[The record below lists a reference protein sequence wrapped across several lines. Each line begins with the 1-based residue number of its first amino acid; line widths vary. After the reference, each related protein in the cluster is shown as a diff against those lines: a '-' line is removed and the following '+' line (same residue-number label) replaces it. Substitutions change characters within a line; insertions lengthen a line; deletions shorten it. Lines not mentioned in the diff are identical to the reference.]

1 MNKLLIT
8 GLGIAAITAIG
19 IVVKLCPK
27 YLISKIGKKLKLSK
41 EIYSIKTIEGKV
53 NFQDIVAWFK
63 SLSLDKNKDVPFIAK
78 ATELKDMLNYETKK
92 NAALFVG
99 VFNEEKNE
107 IIHAQIIE
115 ADSFDDQTL
124 EVLGKESI
132 VILN

>member
-1 MNKLLIT
+1 MNKLLI
-8 GLGIAAITAIG
+8 GLGIAAVAAAIA
-19 IVVKLCPK
+19 IIMKPK
-27 YLISKIGKKLKLSK
+27 DIISKIRKKLKHK
-41 EIYSIKTIEGKV
+41 EISVKTIEGKV

-115 ADSFDDQTL
+115 ADSFDDKIL
-124 EVLGKESI
+124 EVLGNEAI
-132 VILN
+132 VVLN

>member
-1 MNKLLIT
+1 MNKLLI
-8 GLGIAAITAIG
+8 GLGIAAIAAIA
-19 IVVKLCPK
+19 ICVKLCPK
-27 YLISKIGKKLKLSK
+27 DLISKIRKKLKRGK

-132 VILN
+132 VVLN

>member
-1 MNKLLIT
+1 MNKLLI
-8 GLGIAAITAIG
+8 GLGIAAIAAIA
-19 IVVKLCPK
+19 ICVKLCPK
-27 YLISKIGKKLKLSK
+27 DLISIIRKKLKRGK

-132 VILN
+132 VVLN

>member
-1 MNKLLIT
+1 MNKLLI
-8 GLGIAAITAIG
+8 GLGIAAVAAAIA
-19 IVVKLCPK
+19 IIMNPK
-27 YLISKIGKKLKLSK
+27 DIISKIRKKLKHK
-41 EIYSIKTIEGKV
+41 EIYPVKTIEGKV

-115 ADSFDDQTL
+115 ADSFDDKIL
-124 EVLGKESI
+124 EVLGNEAI
-132 VILN
+132 VVLN

>member
-1 MNKLLIT
+1 MKQVRAT
-8 GLGIAAITAIG
+8 YSMT
-19 IVVKLCPK
+19 PP
-27 YLISKIGKKLKLSK
+27 K

-63 SLSLDKNKDVPFIAK
+63 SLSLDKNKDIPFIAK
-78 ATELKDMLNYETKK
+78 ADLFKDMLNYETKK

>member
-1 MNKLLIT
+1 MNKLLI
-8 GLGIAAITAIG
+8 GLGIAAVAAAIA
-19 IVVKLCPK
+19 IIMNPK
-27 YLISKIGKKLKLSK
+27 DIISKIRKKLKHK
-41 EIYSIKTIEGKV
+41 EIYPVKTIEGKV

-99 VFNEEKNE
+99 VFDEEKNE

-115 ADSFDDQTL
+115 ADSFDEQTRETL
-124 EVLGKESI
+124 GNEPIVVL
-132 VILN
+132 N

>member
-1 MNKLLIT
+1 MNKLLI
-8 GLGIAAITAIG
+8 GLGIAAVAAAIA
-19 IVVKLCPK
+19 IIMKPK
-27 YLISKIGKKLKLSK
+27 DIISKIRKKLKHK
-41 EIYSIKTIEGKV
+41 EIYPVKTIEGKV

-63 SLSLDKNKDVPFIAK
+63 SLLLDKNKDVPFIAK

-132 VILN
+132 VVLN

>member
-1 MNKLLIT
+1 MNKLLI
-8 GLGIAAITAIG
+8 GLGIAAVAAAIA
-19 IVVKLCPK
+19 IIMKPK
-27 YLISKIGKKLKLSK
+27 DLISKIRKKLKHK
-41 EIYSIKTIEGKV
+41 EIYPVKTIEGKV
-53 NFQDIVAWFK
+53 NFQDIVAWLK

-115 ADSFDDQTL
+115 ADSFDDKIL
-124 EVLGKESI
+124 EVLGNEAI
-132 VILN
+132 VVLN

>member
-1 MNKLLIT
+1 MNKLLI
-8 GLGIAAITAIG
+8 GLGIAAIAAIA
-19 IVVKLCPK
+19 ICVKLCPK
-27 YLISKIGKKLKLSK
+27 DLISKIRKKLKRGK

-99 VFNEEKNE
+99 VFDEEKNE

-115 ADSFDDQTL
+115 ADSFDEQTRETL
-124 EVLGKESI
+124 GNEPIVVL
-132 VILN
+132 N

>member
-1 MNKLLIT
+1 MNKLLI
-8 GLGIAAITAIG
+8 GLGIVAVAAIAIC
-19 IVVKLCPK
+19 VKLCPK
-27 YLISKIGKKLKLSK
+27 DLISKIRKKLKRGK

-115 ADSFDDQTL
+115 ADSFDDKIL
-124 EVLGKESI
+124 EVLGNEPI
-132 VILN
+132 VVLT

>member
-1 MNKLLIT
+1 MNKLLI
-8 GLGIAAITAIG
+8 GLGIAAVAAVIAI
-19 IVVKLCPK
+19 IMKPK
-27 YLISKIGKKLKLSK
+27 DIISKIRKKLKHK
-41 EIYSIKTIEGKV
+41 EISVKTIEGKV

-124 EVLGKESI
+124 EVLGNEAI
-132 VILN
+132 VVLN